1 MIIGSGFIAN
11 SFMHLYQNDAS
22 VNIFASGTSNSSN
35 TNTHDFKRE
44 YHLIEKIL
52 KDDIAN
58 SKLVYFSTCSIL
70 NQNVSEITPY
80 IQHKIDMEKLV
91 STHPNYLIIR
101 LPNIAGRSLNQNT
114 LLNFLCSKIKHQEI
128 FDLWLDAYRN
138 IIDIDDVVNLSRQA
152 IESSSFENTSI
163 NIANPNN
170 YQISEIVKEME
181 ALIGKSAICNDIK
194 KGSKYE
200 IDIEPI
206 QSLITSL
213 KVDFGPDYLAS
224 TLLKYYKT

>member
-35 TNTHDFKRE
+35 TNIHDFKRE

-52 KDDIAN
+52 KGDIAN
-58 SKLVYFSTCSIL
+58 SKLVYFSTCSVL
-70 NQNVSEITPY
+70 NQNVYEITPY

-91 STHPNYLIIR
+91 SIHPNYLIIR

-114 LLNFLCSKIKHQEI
+114 LLNFLCSKIKRQEI

-138 IIDIDDVVNLSRQA
+138 IIDIDDVVKLSRQV
-152 IESSSFENTSI
+152 IESNSFENTTI

-170 YQISEIVKEME
+170 YQITKIVKEME
-181 ALIGKSAICNDIK
+181 TVIGKSAIYKDIK

-200 IDIEPI
+200 IDIQPI
-206 QSLITSL
+206 KSLITSL
-213 KVDFGPDYLAS
+213 KIDFGPDYLRS
-224 TLLKYYKT
+224 TLLKHYKT

>member
-11 SFMHLYQNDAS
+11 SFTHLYQNNAS
-22 VNIFASGTSNSSN
+22 VCIFASGTSNSLN
-35 TNTHDFKRE
+35 TNNDDFRKE
-44 YHLIEKIL
+44 YHLIKKIL
-52 KDDIAN
+52 NDGIAN
-58 SKLVYFSTCSIL
+58 LKLIYFSTCSVL
-70 NQNVSEITPY
+70 NQNVPEITPY
-80 IQHKIDMEKLV
+80 IEHKINMEKLI

-114 LLNFLCSKIKHQEI
+114 LLNFLCSKIKRQEI

-138 IIDIDDVVNLSRQA
+138 IIDIDDVVKLSKKV
-152 IESSSFENTSI
+152 IESNSFENTSI
-163 NIANPNN
+163 NIAHPNN
-170 YQISEIVKEME
+170 YQITKIVNEME
-181 ALIGKSAICNDIK
+181 TVIGKSAIYKDIK

-206 QSLITSL
+206 RSLITSL
-213 KVDFGPDYLAS
+213 KIDFGPDYLAS

>member
-22 VNIFASGTSNSSN
+22 VCIFASGTSNSSN
-35 TNTHDFKRE
+35 TNTDDFKRE
-44 YHLIEKIL
+44 YLLIEKIL
-52 KDDIAN
+52 N
-58 SKLVYFSTCSIL
+58 NNHSELKLVYFSTCSVL
-70 NQNVSEITPY
+70 NQNISEITPY

-91 STHPNYLIIR
+91 STRPNYLIIR

-114 LLNFLCSKIKHQEI
+114 LLNFLFSKIKHQEI

-138 IIDIDDVVNLSRQA
+138 IIDIDDVVKLSRQV

-181 ALIGKSAICNDIK
+181 ALIGKSAIYKDIK

-200 IDIEPI
+200 IDIQPI
-206 QSLITSL
+206 RPLITSL
-213 KVDFGPDYLAS
+213 KIDFGPNYLGS

>member
-22 VNIFASGTSNSSN
+22 VSIFASGTSNSSN
-35 TNTHDFKRE
+35 TNPHDFNRE

-52 KDDIAN
+52 NDDCAN
-58 SKLVYFSTCSIL
+58 SKLVYFSTCSVL
-70 NQNVSEITPY
+70 NQNISEITPY
-80 IQHKIDMEKLV
+80 IKHKINMEKFI
-91 STHPNYLIIR
+91 STHPNFLIIR

-114 LLNFLCSKIKHQEI
+114 LLNFLCSKIKRQEI

-138 IIDIDDVVNLSRQA
+138 IIDIDDVIKLSKKV
-152 IESSSFENTSI
+152 IESNSFENTSI

-170 YQISEIVKEME
+170 YQITKVVKEME
-181 ALIGKSAICNDIK
+181 TVIGKSAIYKDIK

-200 IDIEPI
+200 IDTQPI
-206 QSLITSL
+206 KSLITSL
-213 KVDFGPDYLAS
+213 KIDFGTDYLGS